1 MVGPGFKPT
10 WSVSRSYSLA
20 APWALDKRCTLQ
32 VGMQAEENM
41 SSALD
46 CEVEVP
52 VQEDMCR
59 DYWECFRVSTFAKL
73 FLHRSLVTP
82 QESSTV

>member
-1 MVGPGFKPT
+1 
-10 WSVSRSYSLA
+10 
-20 APWALDKRCTLQ
+20 
-32 VGMQAEENM
+32 MQAEENM